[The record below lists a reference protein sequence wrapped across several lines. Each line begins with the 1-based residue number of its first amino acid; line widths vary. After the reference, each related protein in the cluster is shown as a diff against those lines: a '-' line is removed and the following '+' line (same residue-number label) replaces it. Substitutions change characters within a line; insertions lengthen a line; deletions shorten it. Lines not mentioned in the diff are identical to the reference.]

1 MQADLDPAFDEG
13 PLGCRT
19 QLCQELIKRVRI
31 GRGKLEPGQEV
42 ELLVEVTAVM
52 KASCDRRKVPGWLSI
67 IWTRT
72 TESSEAPAI
81 AVVRSTIHA
90 PSAPPAKVT

>member
-1 MQADLDPAFDEG
+1 MSAMQADLDSAFDEG

-52 KASCDRRKVPGWLSI
+52 
-67 IWTRT
+67 
-72 TESSEAPAI
+72 
-81 AVVRSTIHA
+81 
-90 PSAPPAKVT
+90 